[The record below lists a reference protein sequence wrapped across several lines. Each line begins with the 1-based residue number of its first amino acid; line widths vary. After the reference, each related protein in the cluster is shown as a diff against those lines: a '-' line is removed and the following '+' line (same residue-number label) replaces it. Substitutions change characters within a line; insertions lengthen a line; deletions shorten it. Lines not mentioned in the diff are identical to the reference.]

1 MRIHV
6 SSAFALAVAALV
18 GLAVVG
24 ASGPRLQAGVRPVAG
39 SGVPSGSAFFGAAR
53 PDADAL
59 RARLSAA
66 SVVPAPAPLQWR
78 DGPPQ
83 EVQPEFPVPDEY
95 REFYFTRAVY
105 RDYATNSF
113 WGRRTPSW
121 AVDYP
126 KADRQFLTVLKNLI
140 DIDAYDRDNA
150 VRLDDPRVRR
160 YPFLY
165 ALEVGRMDMSDAEI
179 LGLRGYLEAGGFL
192 VIDDFWGP
200 QQWANFEYQMSRV
213 LPGFR
218 IERLPM
224 DHPIFN
230 MVYDIEEIRQVPNV
244 GNGTRGGPTWECRG
258 CYPAVFGIH
267 DDAGRLMVVI
277 NWNTDLGDAWE
288 WAENPY
294 YPLEYSTFAYE
305 MGVNMVV
312 YGMSH

>member
-1 MRIHV
+1 MRILV
-6 SSAFALAVAALV
+6 SSTLALAVAALV
-18 GLAVVG
+18 GLFAFGRRPAPG
-24 ASGPRLQAGVRPVAG
+24 AGIESTSP
-39 SGVPSGSAFFGAAR
+39 FFGAPRVSTDLLAK
-53 PDADAL
+53 
-59 RARLSAA
+59 RLSTAA
-66 SVVPAPAPLQWR
+66 VGLPPFGAPQWPQAPEER
-78 DGPPQ
+78 
-83 EVQPEFPVPDEY
+83 EVQHPVPDEY
-95 REFYFTRAVY
+95 REFYFTRAIY
-105 RDYATNSF
+105 RDYTTNSF
-113 WGRRTPSW
+113 WGRRQPSW
-121 AVDYP
+121 AIDYP

-150 VRLDDPRVRR
+150 VRLDDPQVRR

-192 VIDDFWGP
+192 VIDDFWGARE
-200 QQWANFEYQMSRV
+200 WANFEYQMSRV

-218 IERLPM
+218 IERLPL

-258 CYPAVFGIH
+258 CYPEVFGIH
-267 DDAGRLMVVI
+267 DDDGRLMVVI
-277 NWNTDLGDAWE
+277 NFNTDLGDAWE